1 MEEKKIIIRPQNAF
15 RFRTA
20 ELLEYREMIYFFAWR
35 DTKIRYRHVLLGI
48 IWAIVQPLFMALV
61 FTGILHSGLKV
72 PTGDTPVFLYF
83 LSGIIV
89 WNFFSQSVIFSTTSM
104 LANAHIIRKV
114 YFPRLAVPL
123 AAIFT
128 KLIDFVID
136 LIFFTVVA
144 LVYKFIFN
152 HNINI
157 SGVWLALLLAFPV
170 LAIFTTSVSIF
181 LSGLNVRFRDVRNF
195 IPYFIQIMFFLTPVI
210 YTTKAGNYPLL
221 KTILELNPLNFCI
234 EIFRSNITAET
245 FQLITIPWATVVL
258 LIFSY
263 LAAIYTFRKM
273 EDNFADMI

>member
-1 MEEKKIIIRPQNAF
+1 MEEKKIIITPQNAF

-61 FTGILHSGLKV
+61 FTGVLHTGLKV

-157 SGVWLALLLAFPV
+157 GGIWLALFLAFPV

-234 EIFRSNITAET
+234 EIFRSNITSET
-245 FQLITIPWATVVL
+245 FQLITIPWITVVL
-258 LIFSY
+258 LIISY
-263 LAAIYTFRKM
+263 MAAIYTFRKM